1 MCVYIYMYIYIYV
14 YICIY
19 VYAAPAA
26 TQSVR
31 CYSKRTRVTKRPR
44 LFKASDAC
52 QSTWLK
58 SQIPCMIYALTTL
71 CTNPHNPCL
80 PSLCNRDSWKR
91 CSPVEA
97 TSHVYAGIH

>member
-1 MCVYIYMYIYIYV
+1 MYIYIYV

-58 SQIPCMIYALTTL
+58 SQIPCMSYALTTL
-71 CTNPHNPCL
+71 CTTPHNPCL